1 MATTAPDR
9 VGNRREPTEPPQRSL
24 AQTFAIVGHYIA
36 QNLKVKLTYRTELA
50 ISLFSTVLWSV
61 VNLTFFV
68 LVFGEVPSMSGWS
81 FEQVVFLYGFGQF
94 TFGLFSCL
102 LFTLMWDFGN
112 LYLVEGLLD
121 RVLLRPFPPLL
132 QMILEQ
138 FYPFDMAIILKGA
151 LIAGWAAGRLEIP
164 LTAWNLVKFAGL
176 GVSAAS
182 VLAGIAL
189 ITTFASFWWLNR
201 YGLFR
206 PLFTFVEYS
215 RYPLRVFPKWIQWV
229 MTFVLPF
236 GFACFYPASAFFG
249 DRSLHG
255 FALATPFVGAALLY
269 LANRMLEA
277 GIRRYESTG
286 S

>member
-1 MATTAPDR
+1 MERT
-9 VGNRREPTEPPQRSL
+9 VPQTL
-24 AQTFAIVGHYIA
+24 GIMGQYIA
-36 QNLKVKLTYRTELA
+36 QNLKVKLTYRTEFA
-50 ISLFSTVLWSV
+50 ISIFATILWSV
-61 VNLTFFV
+61 VNLTFFA
-68 LVFGEVPSMSGWS
+68 LVFGQVPSMSGWS

-94 TFGLFSCL
+94 TFGMFSCL

-132 QMILEQ
+132 QMVLEQ
-138 FYPFDMAIILKGA
+138 FYPYDMAIILKGA
-151 LIAGWAAGRLEIP
+151 GIAAWAASRLGIP
-164 LTAWNLVKFAGL
+164 FTALNALKFVVL
-176 GVSAAS
+176 GASAS
-182 VLAGIAL
+182 MVLAGIAL

-206 PLFTFVEYS
+206 PLFALTEYS
-215 RYPLRVFPKWIQWV
+215 RYPLRVFPKWVQWF
-229 MTFVLPF
+229 MTFIVPF

-249 DRSLHG
+249 DQRLHT
-255 FALATPFVGAALLY
+255 FAVLTPVVGIALLFG
-269 LANRMLEA
+269 ANRMLER

>member
-1 MATTAPDR
+1 VSVANPPTLAR
-9 VGNRREPTEPPQRSL
+9 VPAARRPPPSGLRH
-24 AQTFAIVGHYIA
+24 TVGIMGHYIA

-81 FEQVVFLYGFGQF
+81 FEEIVFLYGFGQF

-112 LYLVEGLLD
+112 VYLVEGLLD

-132 QMILEQ
+132 QMVLEQ
-138 FYPFDMAIILKGA
+138 FYPFDMAIIVKGA
-151 LIAGWAAGRLEIP
+151 GIAAWAATKLGIAF
-164 LTAWNLVKFAGL
+164 TAATLAKFVVL
-176 GVSAAS
+176 GISAAM

-206 PLFTFVEYS
+206 PLFTFMEYS
-215 RYPLRVFPKWIQWV
+215 RYPLRVFPRWIQWL

-236 GFACFYPASAFFG
+236 GFACFYPASAFLG
-249 DRSLHG
+249 ERGLDG
-255 FALATPFVGAALLY
+255 FALATPVVGVGLLY
-269 LANRMLEA
+269 LANRMLDA